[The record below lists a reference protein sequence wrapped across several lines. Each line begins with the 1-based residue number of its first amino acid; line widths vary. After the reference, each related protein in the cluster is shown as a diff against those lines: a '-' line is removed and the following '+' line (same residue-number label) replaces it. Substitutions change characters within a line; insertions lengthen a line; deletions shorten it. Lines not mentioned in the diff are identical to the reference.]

1 MLYFSRH
8 MNVRSAVRR
17 ALLCASFALLALPA
31 LGTGALAAGTSEIE
45 GVWSFNGGSVEVQG
59 LENGTFEGTVVTPT
73 TFKSCPHPAKQVMWT
88 GMRLQ
93 PDGSYWG
100 YHRWFHG
107 ANCEEDP
114 ELGPTAWR
122 VLHRTPDTR
131 YLEVCFST
139 PGTSQ
144 PEIAPDG
151 VATEDTYGC
160 VESALISELSAGS
173 SNGGSTTAGVTLPS
187 AKACISQSTL
197 KIALRDPKYNAL
209 KEVVVS
215 VNGKKVLTVRGI
227 KRIKRGVVLQKLPSG
242 TYKVSVLAITVLN
255 QRLTGSATYHSC
267 TKGSG
272 KIKLHR
278 RKSHHH
284 H

>member
-1 MLYFSRH
+1 MRYFPRH
-8 MNVRSAVRR
+8 VNIPRPIGRF
-17 ALLCASFALLALPA
+17 LLCTMLAAITLPA
-31 LGTGALAAGTSEIE
+31 LGTGALAAGATEIE
-45 GVWSFNGGSVEVQG
+45 GVWSFSGGAVEIQG

-93 PDGSYWG
+93 SDGSYSG

-107 ANCEEDP
+107 ETCEEDP

-122 VLHRTPDTR
+122 VLHKTPDTR
-131 YLEVCFST
+131 YLEVCFSR

-144 PEIAPDG
+144 PKIAPDG

-160 VESALISELSAGS
+160 IESALISELPTGS
-173 SNGGSTTAGVTLPS
+173 SNAGSTTAGVTLRG
-187 AKACISQSTL
+187 AKACVSQSTL
-197 KIALRDPKYNAL
+197 AIALRDPKYNAL
-209 KEVVVS
+209 DEVVVS

-227 KRIKRGVVLQKLPSG
+227 KRIKRGVALKKLPSG
-242 TYKVSVLAITVLN
+242 TYKVGVLAITVLN

-267 TKGSG
+267 AKGSG
-272 KIKLHR
+272 KIKLHG
-278 RKSHHH
+278 RKHHRH
-284 H
+284 